1 MAYPIPILSGGK
13 VYTDYSSSGGRPLAG
28 QPGYAQWANDFT
40 TQYRSNPMYTQGQTA
55 AGINPASGQPMA
67 QPTYGENDFFAGTSA
82 RAANPWFGATNQWAP
97 ESPYGQAIGALDA
110 GQASY
115 DAWAAAN
122 PQEYAAKQARQQAIQ
137 DAGGHRMYNMQNAL
151 ARKQNYIGMGADID
165 PAYMARLQ
173 EQIAQG
179 PKQYNSTP
187 GNVGDQ
193 PNYTGGTPGWTG
205 QPQPQVMPPATDQYS
220 AQTQPAGTT
229 AATGATN
236 MYSGYQMPNMGMTQQ
251 SWNPTGNVTPS
262 PNPQQGWL
270 TGATQQG
277 IGAAVGPFNSQAY
290 DNMSSNLYQQAN
302 QNFFD
307 NVKPGLDSNAIM
319 AGGYGGDRAALG
331 QGVVLDRM
339 NQSVMNAM
347 APQYAQGYEQ
357 NLNRNLQAG
366 QTALQGV
373 LGLGNLDVSRYNAD
387 TSAMGTMGGLG
398 LGAYNADTSRQLGLG
413 NLNLGQYN
421 ADTSRQLGLGGL
433 YNQQYGLD
441 TQRQLGLGGL
451 GVSQYSAESD
461 AAYRAALAANPQ
473 YTNPLAAG
481 VGGAAAFTQF
491 LQMLNGLNPTTTP
504 APAVGPT

>member
-1 MAYPIPILSGGK
+1 
-13 VYTDYSSSGGRPLAG
+13 
-28 QPGYAQWANDFT
+28 
-40 TQYRSNPMYTQGQTA
+40 
-55 AGINPASGQPMA
+55 
-67 QPTYGENDFFAGTSA
+67 
-82 RAANPWFGATNQWAP
+82 
-97 ESPYGQAIGALDA
+97 
-110 GQASY
+110 
-115 DAWAAAN
+115 
-122 PQEYAAKQARQQAIQ
+122 
-137 DAGGHRMYNMQNAL
+137 MYNMQNRL
-151 ARKQNYIGMGADID
+151 NNWQTFQGMGADINPD
-165 PAYMARLQ
+165 YMAHLQ
-173 EQIAQG
+173 GQIAQG
-179 PKQYNSTP
+179 VDPKDTKQGGNAP
-187 GNVGDQ
+187 GWQSGPQVGAPGPSYMIGDQ
-193 PNYTGGTPGWTG
+193 PNYMGGTPGWTG
-205 QPQPQVMPPATDQYS
+205 QPLPQVGPQGPQTMPPVPGGTTGQNPY
-220 AQTQPAGTT
+220 TAGTNPSS
-229 AATGATN
+229 AG
-236 MYSGYQMPNMGMTQQ
+236 GYQPPNLGMTQQ

-504 APAVGPT
+504 AVGP